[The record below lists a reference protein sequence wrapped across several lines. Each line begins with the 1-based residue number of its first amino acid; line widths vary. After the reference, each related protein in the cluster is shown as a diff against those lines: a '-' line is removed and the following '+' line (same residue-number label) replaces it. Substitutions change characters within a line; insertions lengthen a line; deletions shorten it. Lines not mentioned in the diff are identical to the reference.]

1 MSRTVVAN
9 GNEMVVDGAIDA
21 GCRFFAGY
29 PITPSSEIAE
39 GMAKKLPKLGGVF
52 LQMEDEIASIEC
64 AIGGSLGG
72 QKAITASS
80 GPGISLKQEGLGFA
94 CMAEVPLVVVNVM
107 RGGPSTGLPTRI
119 SQADI
124 MQARWGTHGDHPV
137 VALCPGSIDE
147 CYTETVR
154 AFNIA
159 EELRT
164 PVYVLTDAILA
175 HLAQKVELP
184 DKKNITIVNRRRPTV
199 KPEDYFP
206 YDTRFGDIPPM
217 ADYFS
222 GYRFHMTGLN
232 HDKTGF
238 PSIDPVLQESEEE
251 RLINKVLKRQE
262 RISTYENYKLDDAE
276 IVVVAYGSNAFNARA
291 AIDEARAAGIKVG
304 LFRPIT
310 IWPFPSIPFQKVAST
325 AKKIIVTEVNLGQ
338 IVYEIERIML
348 GGRAVTEIRNGKM
361 IFDTRHPKS
370 SADLSTVLQANGIP
384 IHPSQILSK
393 IKEVA

>member
-1 MSRTVVAN
+1 MKRTVVAN
-9 GNEMVVDGAIDA
+9 GNEMVVEGAIDA

-39 GMAKKLPKLGGVF
+39 GMAKRLPKIGGVF
-52 LQMEDEIASIEC
+52 LQMEDEIASVAC

-72 QKAITASS
+72 KKSMTASS
-80 GPGISLKQEGLGFA
+80 GPGISLKQEGIGLA
-94 CMAEVPLVVVNVM
+94 CMAEVPLVIINAM

-119 SQADI
+119 AQADV

-137 VALCPGSIDE
+137 VAICPATVKE

-164 PVYVLTDAILA
+164 PVYVLTDAFLA
-175 HLAQKVELP
+175 HLSEKVELP
-184 DKKNITIVNRRRPTV
+184 DGKELKIVNRKRPSV
-199 KPEDYFP
+199 KPEDYYP
-206 YDTRFGDIPPM
+206 YDTGFGDVPPI

-222 GYRFHMTGLN
+222 GYRFHVTGLN

-238 PSIDPVLQESEEE
+238 PDINPVLQESEEE
-251 RLINKVLKRQE
+251 RLINKVLRRQE
-262 RISTYENYKLDDAE
+262 KIATYENYKIEDAD
-276 IVVVAYGSNAFNARA
+276 IVIVAYGSNALGAKEAVDSARK
-291 AIDEARAAGIKVG
+291 AGIKAG

-310 IWPFPSIPFQKVAST
+310 IWPFPSIALQQVAAS
-325 AKKIIVTEVNLGQ
+325 AKHIIVTEVNLGQ
-338 IVYEIERIML
+338 MVYEIERIIL
-348 GGRAVTEIRNGKM
+348 GGRAVTEIKNGNL
-361 IFDTRHPKS
+361 IFDTRHPRS
-370 SADLSTVLQANGIP
+370 SADLTTVLQANGTP
-384 IHPSQILSK
+384 IRPNQILSR

>member
-1 MSRTVVAN
+1 MKRAVVAN
-9 GNEMVVDGAIDA
+9 GNEMVVEGAIDA

-29 PITPSSEIAE
+29 PITPSSEVAE
-39 GMAKKLPKLGGVF
+39 GMARKLPKLGGVF
-52 LQMEDEIASIEC
+52 LQMEDEIASIAC

-72 QKAITASS
+72 EKTMTASS
-80 GPGISLKQEGLGFA
+80 GPGISLKQEGVGLA
-94 CMAEVPLVVVNVM
+94 CIAEIPLVIINAM

-119 SQADI
+119 AQSDI
-124 MQARWGTHGDHPV
+124 MQARWGTHGDHPA
-137 VALCPGSIDE
+137 VAVCPGSVAE

-164 PVYVLTDAILA
+164 PVYVLSDAFLA
-175 HLAQKVELP
+175 HLSTKVELP
-184 DKKNITIVNRRRPTV
+184 GKEELKIANRLRPTV
-199 KPEDYFP
+199 KSEEYYP
-206 YDTRFGDIPPM
+206 YDTRFGDVPPL

-222 GYRFHMTGLN
+222 GYRFHVTGLN

-238 PSIDPVLQESEEE
+238 PNIDPVLQESEEE

-262 RISTYENYKLDDAE
+262 TIGTYENYKLEDAQ
-276 IVVVAYGSNAFNARA
+276 IVVVAYGSNASGAKEAVDAAR
-291 AIDEARAAGIKVG
+291 ESGIKVG

-310 IWPFPSIPFQKVAST
+310 IWPFPSIPFQKVAAS
-325 AKKIIVTEVNLGQ
+325 AKQIIVTEVNLGQ

-348 GGRAVTEIRNGKM
+348 GGRAVTEIKNGNL
-361 IFDTRHPKS
+361 IFDTRHPRS
-370 SADLSTVLQANGIP
+370 SAELSTVLQANGTP
-384 IHPSQILSK
+384 IRPNQILSQ

>member
-1 MSRTVVAN
+1 MKRTVVAN
-9 GNEMVVDGAIDA
+9 GNEMVVEGAIDA

-39 GMAKKLPKLGGVF
+39 GMAKRLPKIGGVF
-52 LQMEDEIASIEC
+52 LQMEDEIASVAC

-72 QKAITASS
+72 KKSMTASS
-80 GPGISLKQEGLGFA
+80 GPGISLKQEGIGLA
-94 CMAEVPLVVVNVM
+94 CMAEVPLVIINAM

-119 SQADI
+119 AQADV

-137 VALCPGSIDE
+137 VAICPATVKE

-164 PVYVLTDAILA
+164 PVYVLTDAFLS
-175 HLAQKVELP
+175 HLSEKVELP
-184 DKKNITIVNRRRPTV
+184 DGKELKIVNRRRPSV
-199 KPEDYFP
+199 KPENYYP
-206 YDTRFGDIPPM
+206 YDTGFGDVPPI

-222 GYRFHMTGLN
+222 GYRFHVTGLN

-238 PSIDPVLQESEEE
+238 PDINPVLQESEEE
-251 RLINKVLKRQE
+251 RLINKVLRRQE
-262 RISTYENYKLDDAE
+262 KIATYENYKIEDAD
-276 IVVVAYGSNAFNARA
+276 IVIVAYGSNALGAKEAVDSARK
-291 AIDEARAAGIKVG
+291 AGIKAG

-310 IWPFPSIPFQKVAST
+310 IWPFPSIALQQVAAS
-325 AKKIIVTEVNLGQ
+325 AKHIIVTEVNLGQ
-338 IVYEIERIML
+338 MVYEIERIIL
-348 GGRAVTEIRNGKM
+348 GGRAVTKIKNGNL
-361 IFDTRHPKS
+361 IFDTRHPRS
-370 SADLSTVLQANGIP
+370 SADLTTVLQANGTP
-384 IHPSQILSK
+384 IRPNQILSR